1 MLRVGTG
8 RGTGTGTVQCALM
21 IARAVIAKHS
31 PNSRPMLGGSSS
43 RGTVPAVSMN
53 YRVLHQGVV
62 ARRER
67 TAKRH
72 RYIVLLYRRRDA
84 QLPIALVESRNG
96 LIRPASL
103 RQQAGRRHRSS
114 SSHLPVIDGL
124 TGRTCEPVMRE
135 ASACWPSP
143 RGHPLDPRPGPSTR
157 SVTPSTVPSSSQVTC
172 RKIEKM

>member
-8 RGTGTGTVQCALM
+8 RGRGTGTVQCALM
-21 IARAVIAKHS
+21 IARADRQTLAEQPAEAWRLIESRNSAS
-31 PNSRPMLGGSSS
+31 PVDQL
-43 RGTVPAVSMN
+43 
-53 YRVLHQGVV
+53 LHQGVV

-103 RQQAGRRHRSS
+103 RWHQAGRRHRSS

-143 RGHPLDPRPGPSTR
+143 RGHSLDPRPGPSTR